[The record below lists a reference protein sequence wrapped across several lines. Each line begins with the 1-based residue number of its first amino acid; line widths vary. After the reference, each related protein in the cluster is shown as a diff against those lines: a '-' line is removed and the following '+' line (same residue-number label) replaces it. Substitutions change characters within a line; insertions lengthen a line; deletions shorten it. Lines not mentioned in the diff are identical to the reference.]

1 MGTNAI
7 DMRARISW
15 MWVYVML
22 NMVYADIL
30 SFMYPGNLR
39 QIMEGHAD
47 QIVITPRFLLLAA
60 VVTQI
65 PIAMVVLTQVLP
77 QRAARWANLV
87 ASVLTI
93 VYVIGG
99 GSDSP
104 HYIFIAALETVG
116 CSASPGGRGSGA
128 RRTSACLPANSWRGR
143 PEAPILAP

>member
-1 MGTNAI
+1 MATTNAI

-22 NMVYADIL
+22 NLLLADIL
-30 SFMYPGNLR
+30 SFMSPGYLQ
-39 QIMEGHAD
+39 QIMVGHAG
-47 QIVITPRFLLLAA
+47 QITITPRFLLLAA

-77 QRAARWANLV
+77 QRAARWANLA

-99 GSDSP
+99 GSASP

-116 CSASPGGRGSGA
+116 CLCIVRWAWKWRSAGERA
-128 RRTSACLPANSWRGR
+128 RAH
-143 PEAPILAP
+143 ELAVE

>member
-1 MGTNAI
+1 MATTKNAI

-22 NMVYADIL
+22 NMLFADIL
-30 SFMYPGNLR
+30 SFMSPGNLQ
-39 QIMEGHAD
+39 QIMAGHAD
-47 QIVITPRFLLLAA
+47 SITITPRFLLLVA

-77 QRAARWANLV
+77 QRAARWACLV

-99 GSDSP
+99 GSGAP
-104 HYIFIAALETVG
+104 HYVFIAALETVG
-116 CSASPGGRGSGA
+116 CLCIAWWAWKWRPSGERA
-128 RRTSACLPANSWRGR
+128 RAR
-143 PEAPILAP
+143 ELAVE